1 MSVVPHFTSTDL
13 PVQLKDGY
21 DNAVPERARM
31 GL

>member
-1 MSVVPHFTSTDL
+1 MPHLTSTDL
-13 PVQLKDGY
+13 PVQLKGGY